1 MFYGHVFFSPPFTV
15 SSRGIVVGRAF
26 ASILAASSDATVSVE
41 FTFGYKQKMQPTGR
55 KYFLHHHFSEFSADI
70 LLLLLL
76 LSLLFPPAAS
86 LSSLVAIQAG
96 KKENCIIERRR
107 NRGKKTN
114 KTRTWA
120 RTTWTRA
127 HSTQHIRWWWMS
139 ISYRWSAQAI
149 IDSWRPVLYRFV
161 LVHRAIEPS
170 WLEAICKRAVAKVIV
185 FRWTLKIFAACST
198 NAGATNTYNRHR
210 SGWKMAWANGSKLPI
225 NIIDGRK
232 TDDRC

>member
-1 MFYGHVFFSPPFTV
+1 
-15 SSRGIVVGRAF
+15 
-26 ASILAASSDATVSVE
+26 
-41 FTFGYKQKMQPTGR
+41 MQPTGR

-76 LSLLFPPAAS
+76 SLLFPPAAS
-86 LSSLVAIQAG
+86 LSSLVAIQAE

-161 LVHRAIEPS
+161 LVHSHPGSKPFANVRWPMLLFSVGRWRYLQPARPTLALLIRITGIGLDEKWHERMVRSYPLILLMGEKRMIGVKLALIYSTFFPSLFSILVRIKTTHTTGQAIE
-170 WLEAICKRAVAKVIV
+170 
-185 FRWTLKIFAACST
+185 
-198 NAGATNTYNRHR
+198 
-210 SGWKMAWANGSKLPI
+210 
-225 NIIDGRK
+225 
-232 TDDRC
+232 